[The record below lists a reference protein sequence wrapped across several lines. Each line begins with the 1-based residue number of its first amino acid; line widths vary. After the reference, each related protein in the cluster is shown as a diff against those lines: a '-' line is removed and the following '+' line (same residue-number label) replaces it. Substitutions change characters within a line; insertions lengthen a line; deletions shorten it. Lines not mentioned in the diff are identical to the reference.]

1 MNPPSATV
9 ALTVHLANAFV
20 HQSRWHPLDLR
31 NFVATNGWVTD
42 REFAEF
48 FAMGQAIPGRP

>member
-1 MNPPSATV
+1 
-9 ALTVHLANAFV
+9 LTVHLATLSFISLGGIPSV
-20 HQSRWHPLDLR
+20 LLDLR